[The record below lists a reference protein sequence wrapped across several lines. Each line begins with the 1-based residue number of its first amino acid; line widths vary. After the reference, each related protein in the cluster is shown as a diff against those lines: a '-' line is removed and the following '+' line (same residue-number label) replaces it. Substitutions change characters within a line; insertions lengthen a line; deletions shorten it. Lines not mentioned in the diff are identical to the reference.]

1 MSARELAQ
9 LSDVEGKLREAKYD
23 VQRRQL
29 AKTDVLLGES
39 PYALV
44 ACFELDGWEQLEETI
59 FDVQTEMTRIAAG
72 DSAGRMWDI
81 YVVAF
86 VHAPAANAAQTA
98 LREAVEA
105 DTRYAR
111 KLVRAAVPREALDR
125 ALRPLLPLREP
136 MGLELADPLDELR
149 GELHALPVA
158 NEIADV
164 ALAAFASTDSVEIS

>member
-1 MSARELAQ
+1 MTPRELAQ
-9 LSDVEGKLREAKYD
+9 LSDVEGQLSAAGYV
-23 VQRRQL
+23 VQRRKL
-29 AKTDVLLGES
+29 ANTDLLLGES

-44 ACFELDGWEQLEETI
+44 ACFELDGWEQLEETT
-59 FDVQTEMTRIAAG
+59 FEVQTEMTRIAAG

-86 VHAPAANAAQTA
+86 VRAPAANADQAA
-98 LREAVEA
+98 LREAIEG

-111 KLVRAAVPREALDR
+111 KLVRAAVPRGALER
-125 ALRPLLPLREP
+125 ALRPLLPLHEP
-136 MGLELADPLDELR
+136 MGLELADPLYELR